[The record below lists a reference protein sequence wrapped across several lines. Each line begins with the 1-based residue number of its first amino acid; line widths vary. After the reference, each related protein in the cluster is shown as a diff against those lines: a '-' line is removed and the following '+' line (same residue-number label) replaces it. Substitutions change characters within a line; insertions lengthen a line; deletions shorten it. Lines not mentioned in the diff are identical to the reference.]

1 MRLSFTSPSKAISK
15 AMGSLARIARS
26 ARLPLK
32 SPTVAT
38 WLYIAAFVLVVTLI
52 VGGATRLTQSG
63 LSITSWKPI
72 AGVIPPQDLLGWQ
85 AEFEN
90 YKKIPQF
97 KEINPHMTLG
107 QFKAIYWW
115 EWGHRILARLLGLI
129 YLGGLLFLLWAKEIP
144 KRIIWRCGT
153 LVVLVLMQG
162 AVGWLMVASG
172 LHGRLFVAPEM
183 LMLHLFVALSL
194 LTFTLWTGMEAADGA
209 PRGRGAPGGWRV
221 AAGIMLGLV
230 VLQCLLGALV
240 AGNQAGLVY
249 NTWPD
254 MNGQFL
260 PPVDWSNGALAF
272 FRDQTLV
279 QFIHRMNAYVVFLF
293 AWGLAVR
300 VVHKCHDDGLKVHAV
315 VLAGLV
321 TVQAALGI
329 MTLISAVDFHMALAH
344 QFMAIMVV
352 LVAVTLLW
360 RVARADRAFRKT
372 GF

>member
-1 MRLSFTSPSKAISK
+1 MRLSFLSPSVAWR
-15 AMGSLARIARS
+15 AWLQFLRHLRQ
-26 ARLPLK
+26 RLPLK

-38 WLYIAAFVLVVTLI
+38 WLYAAACVLVVALI

-72 AGVIPPQDLLGWQ
+72 AGVIPPHDLAGWQ
-85 AEFEN
+85 AEFDN

-97 KEINPHMTLG
+97 KQINPHMRLE
-107 QFKAIYWW
+107 QFKVIYGW
-115 EWGHRILARLLGLI
+115 EWAHRMLARLLGLI
-129 YLGGLLFLLWAKEIP
+129 YLLGLVFLLWIREIP
-144 KRIIWRCGT
+144 WRVLWRGG
-153 LVVLVLMQG
+153 VLVALVLAQG
-162 AVGWLMVASG
+162 LVGWLMVASG

-194 LTFTLWTGMEAADGA
+194 LIFTVWTAMEAADGA

-221 AAGIMLGLV
+221 AAGVMLALI

-254 MNGQFL
+254 MDGQFL
-260 PPVDWSNGALAF
+260 PRIDWSDGAAAF
-272 FRDQTLV
+272 VHDQTLV
-279 QFIHRMNAYVVFLF
+279 QFMHRMNAYLVLVF
-293 AWGLAVR
+293 AWGVAVR
-300 VVHKCHDDGLKVHAV
+300 VVHKSHDVGLKVHAV
-315 VLAGLV
+315 GLAGLV

-329 MTLISAVDFHMALAH
+329 MTLETGVDFHMALAH
-344 QFMAIMVV
+344 QFTAIMVV
-352 LVAVTLLW
+352 LVAVTFLW
-360 RVARADRAFRKT
+360 RIARADRAFRKT